1 MRKYF
6 ILFSLITFF
15 AFFNLSGIESSG
27 HFSLLEGDVKIVK
40 TNGDMLKGNINYPL
54 VTGDVILTGK
64 TGRCE
69 IQLSNG
75 TLLRLD
81 KNSDIKLV
89 SLLTD
94 SVTSNKKIST
104 IKLMSGSVF
113 TMAQIYKNEILQII
127 TPQVSVKMENR
138 STNLIRTNEKESSI
152 HVLRGKVGVL
162 YGNQSKAYIKSGE
175 FVIFP
180 RKGKKHSSKFN
191 KDDEF
196 ISWNKSINKNF
207 KKLHYGKSKVPDVI
221 YIHSPGIVHFAES
234 FSTKFGTWEYNE
246 YFGYVWKPSHEVFRD
261 KRPFFDANYVE
272 INDELVIVPN
282 QAWGWAPVHLG
293 TWFFSKNDGW
303 LWIPGEKK
311 IEELNSRIRYID
323 GFFWN
328 PEIDYFYM
336 NINTVGLLPGVL
348 FSCNFPVHGNNS
360 LFIYY
365 PLIESLNWKA
375 ENWDGVTTEKNT
387 GNTVINI
394 GFKDSNSEMIVRDW
408 NPDSRLGKRAGIK
421 IVYDPV
427 GNIVKFPELN
437 LSTRDMKGWQK
448 LALKKSIFSRN
459 QKGNVSSRQ
468 AASGATNMNSNTGIS
483 SSGSQSA
490 SGVGGGMS
498 GNGSS
503 GGSGS
508 GGGGKEN

>member
-1 MRKYF
+1 MKKYF
-6 ILFSLITFF
+6 ILFPLFLFFTFI
-15 AFFNLSGIESSG
+15 NLSGIESSG
-27 HFSLLEGDVKIVK
+27 HISLLEGDVKIVK
-40 TNGDMLKGNINYPL
+40 TNGDMLKGKTNYPL

-104 IKLMSGSVF
+104 VKLMNGSIY
-113 TMAQIYKNEILQII
+113 TMAQIYKQEILQII
-127 TPQVSVKMENR
+127 TPQISVKMENR
-138 STNLIRTNEKESSI
+138 STNLIRTCEKESSI
-152 HVLRGKVGVL
+152 HVIRGKVRVL
-162 YGNQSKAYIKSGE
+162 YGNQRKTYIKSGE

-180 RKGKKHSSKFN
+180 RKGKKHTSKFK

-196 ISWNKSINKNF
+196 VSWNKSVNKNF
-207 KKLHYGKSKVPDVI
+207 KKLHYGKSNVPDAI
-221 YIHSPGIVHFAES
+221 YIHSPGIVHFAER

-246 YFGYVWKPSHEVFRD
+246 LFGYVWKPGHDVFRD

-272 INDELVIVPN
+272 INDELVLVPN

-293 TWFFSKNDGW
+293 TWFFSKSDGW

-311 IEELNSRIRYID
+311 IEELHLQERYID

-336 NINTVGLLPGVL
+336 NINAVGLLPGIL
-348 FSCNFPVHGNNS
+348 FSSNIPCSNKFIHYPSPTTIPVNTNS
-360 LFIYY
+360 KN
-365 PLIESLNWKA
+365 S
-375 ENWDGVTTEKNT
+375 DGVSSVPATETIFIGKNIS
-387 GNTVINI
+387 NL
-394 GFKDSNSEMIVRDW
+394 NSEKIVRDW
-408 NPDSRLGKRAGIK
+408 NPDARLGRRAGIK
-421 IVYDPV
+421 IVYDPA

-437 LSTRDMKGWQK
+437 ISTKNMKEWQK

-459 QKGNVSSRQ
+459 QKGNASSRM
-468 AASGATNMNSNTGIS
+468 AASGTTNMNSNTGIS
-483 SSGSQSA
+483 SSGSQSV
-490 SGVGGGMS
+490 VGGGMDGS
-498 GNGSS
+498 GSS
-503 GGSGS
+503 GGS

>member
-1 MRKYF
+1 MKKYF
-6 ILFSLITFF
+6 ILFPLFIFFTFI
-15 AFFNLSGIESSG
+15 NLSGIESSG

-40 TNGDMLKGNINYPL
+40 TNGDMFKGKTNYPL

-81 KNSDIKLV
+81 KNSDIKLI
-89 SLLTD
+89 SFLTD

-104 IKLMSGSVF
+104 VKLMNGSIY
-113 TMAQIYKNEILQII
+113 TMAQIYKQEILQII
-127 TPQVSVKMENR
+127 TPQISVKMENR
-138 STNLIRTNEKESSI
+138 STNLIRTSEKESSI
-152 HVLRGKVGVL
+152 HVIRGKVGVL
-162 YGNQSKAYIKSGE
+162 YGEKSKTYLKSGE
-175 FVIFP
+175 YVIFP
-180 RKGKKHSSKFN
+180 RKGKKHTAKFKN
-191 KDDEF
+191 NDEF
-196 ISWNKSINKNF
+196 ISWNKSVNRNF
-207 KKLHYGKSKVPDVI
+207 KKLHYGKSNVPDAI
-221 YIHSPGIVHFAES
+221 YIHSPGIVHFAER

-246 YFGYVWKPSHEVFRD
+246 LFGYVWKPGAEVFKD

-272 INDELVIVPN
+272 IDDELVLVPN

-303 LWIPGEKK
+303 LWIPGEAKFSD
-311 IEELNSRIRYID
+311 LQSQTRYLD
-323 GFFWN
+323 GYFWN

-336 NINTVGLLPGVL
+336 NIDSIGLLPGYL
-348 FSCNFPVHGNNS
+348 FSTNFPIPSGDPSVINLPIAKPSNS
-360 LFIYY
+360 IAKN
-365 PLIESLNWKA
+365 I
-375 ENWDGVTTEKNT
+375 DGVSTKVGAETTITSKNIANLSYEK
-387 GNTVINI
+387 I
-394 GFKDSNSEMIVRDW
+394 GRDW

-427 GNIVKFPELN
+427 ENVVKFPKLKV
-437 LSTRDMKGWQK
+437 STRDMKGWQK
-448 LALKKSIFSRN
+448 LALKRSIFSSSHKRN
-459 QKGNVSSRQ
+459 ISSIYGG
-468 AASGATNMNSNTGIS
+468 SVNTSMGSNITGS

-498 GNGSS
+498 GS
-503 GGSGS
+503 GGSGGN